1 MGNLLNVIYE
11 QILMFLLNSHFAV
24 RPLQKVVYTRHEA
37 SLSTFE
43 NTNDDSSNSTTT
55 KNARFRLLD
64 VSLHFPAEYVDTNVE
79 IQVTHHF

>member
-1 MGNLLNVIYE
+1 MGNLLSVIYE

-43 NTNDDSSNSTTT
+43 NTNEDSSNSTTT

-79 IQVTHHF
+79 IQVTHHL

>member
-24 RPLQKVVYTRHEA
+24 RALQKVVYTRHEA

-43 NTNDDSSNSTTT
+43 NTNEDSSNSTTT

-79 IQVTHHF
+79 I

>member
-43 NTNDDSSNSTTT
+43 KTNDGSSNSTTT

-64 VSLHFPAEYVDTNVE
+64 VSLHFQAEYVDTNVE
-79 IQVTHHF
+79 IQVTHHL

>member
-43 NTNDDSSNSTTT
+43 NTNEDSSNSTTT

-79 IQVTHHF
+79 IQVTHHL